1 MLSTVQ
7 GNSVI
12 CLVQVNNFPPFTLE
26 VKYGLVSF
34 LYRKDTSLI
43 HLMLRSPHSPL
54 LLLPA
59 FLCMSL
65 SYLPSTLCAHFKF
78 LIQLSESKACI
89 AAILFSL
96 IYLHSV

>member
-12 CLVQVNNFPPFTLE
+12 CLLQVNNFPPFTLE

-34 LYRKDTSLI
+34 LYHIT
-43 HLMLRSPHSPL
+43 HSPHAPLSPAL
-54 LLLPA
+54 FA
-59 FLCMSL
+59 SISL
-65 SYLPSTLCAHFKF
+65 SYLSSTLCAHFKF

-89 AAILFSL
+89 AAIPFSL